1 MTAPIHTL
9 FQAYPIR
16 GTTTLS
22 TGEAP
27 SVPYHIY
34 DGYGAFIGGTADL
47 AKVRQL
53 LASEE
58 VTPVQ
63 NSDGRA
69 LMGIW
74 LCDFTQANLGPHH
87 ELQVSIFVGRD
98 EIAPI
103 APHRISLLAAMLARP
118 DMQMMCHGLW
128 NNSPLVVAYNREL
141 FSLNA
146 RLSAGTFQRSAQA
159 LACAVEDAESSAP
172 LIRCKLTHPDSAA
185 FDATFALLRHL
196 GLGRTI
202 QINRQPWVEMQI
214 VNPLGVKLAH
224 NGTARAY
231 TSNAT
236 NRVRYFDP
244 QHDELR
250 LDAAP
255 YAALDFHPDF
265 VPDMTGFKFVYEE
278 PT

>member
-1 MTAPIHTL
+1 MTAAVHRL

-16 GTTTLS
+16 ATATINM
-22 TGEAP
+22 GEVP
-27 SVPYHIY
+27 VPYHIY
-34 DGYGAFIGGTADL
+34 DGYGAFVGGTADL
-47 AKVRQL
+47 AKVRRL

-58 VTPVQ
+58 LTPVQ
-63 NSDGRA
+63 NSVGRA

-74 LCDFTQANLGPHH
+74 LCDFTDANLGPHH
-87 ELQVSIFVGRD
+87 ELQISLFVSRG

-103 APHRISLLAAMLARP
+103 ASRRVSLLAAMLARP

-146 RLSAGTFQRSAQA
+146 HLSRSTFQRSAQA
-159 LACAVEDAESSAP
+159 LEGVVEDAESNTP
-172 LIRCKLTHPDSAA
+172 LLQCRLTKPNSAA
-185 FDATFALLRHL
+185 LDATFALLGQL

-202 QINRQPWVEMQI
+202 QSSRQPWIEMQI

-224 NGTARAY
+224 NGTAMAY
-231 TSNAT
+231 TSNAA
-236 NRVRYFDP
+236 NLVRYFDP

-255 YAALDFHPDF
+255 YAALDFRPDF
-265 VPDMTGFKFVYEE
+265 VQHMIGFKFVYEE
-278 PT
+278 PV